1 MPKSYHSDELES
13 FDITEYLQSK
23 EAVAEYLSVVLH
35 DGDADELLRAIGH
48 VARARGMAKI
58 ANTTG
63 LGRESL
69 YKALV
74 PGAKPRFETIMA
86 VLKALDIELQ
96 AVCIR

>member
-1 MPKSYHSDELES
+1 
-13 FDITEYLQSK
+13 
-23 EAVAEYLSVVLH
+23 
-35 DGDADELLRAIGH
+35 
-48 VARARGMAKI
+48 MAKI